1 MKTTLLSVVARCLV
15 GTAVVFCALTASAQ
29 TPPPAVPQ
37 FKDYPAEAPYTG
49 RNHPLVMDDEF
60 SRSYRTRLRD
70 AIANGKPEF
79 AGRYIV
85 ARWGCGSGGCNVGA
99 VIDAATGRAVPMPGA
114 VMSVYPLKPEF
125 AKEDGQELI
134 YKLSSRLL
142 IQAGDMDRDNG
153 KDVVEFHELR
163 DGKFHLLKSA
173 PYGRAKNETP

>member
-1 MKTTLLSVVARCLV
+1 MKKINFSAALARCLV
-15 GTAVVFCALTASAQ
+15 GAAMCCAAVGSAQ
-29 TPPPAVPQ
+29 TPPATPQ

-99 VIDAATGRAVPMPGA
+99 VIDASTGRAIPMPGA

-125 AKEDGQELI
+125 EKEDGQELI
-134 YKLSSRLL
+134 YRLSSRLL
-142 IQAGDMDRDNG
+142 VQAGVMDRENG
-153 KDVVEFHELR
+153 RDVVEFHELR
-163 DGKFHLLKSA
+163 NGEFHLLKTV
-173 PYGRAKNETP
+173 PYGRAKSQTP